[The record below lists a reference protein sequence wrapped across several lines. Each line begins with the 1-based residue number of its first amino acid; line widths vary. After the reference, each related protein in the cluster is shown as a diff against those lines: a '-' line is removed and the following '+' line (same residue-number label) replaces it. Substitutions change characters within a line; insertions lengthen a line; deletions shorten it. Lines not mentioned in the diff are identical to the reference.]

1 MKIQDKDMGWVAIK
15 HAREELAN
23 FEVAIGILGAD
34 AIREHP
40 EGDLT
45 IAEAAVVNEF
55 GSDDGVIPERGAHRL
70 AFDINKAE
78 LNKRIEKTPELVD
91 RGILE
96 PKQALDL
103 LGLWHADN
111 IKDEIRAFDDPGN
124 ADSTIEQKGADNPL
138 INEGRTINSVM
149 HETRFKGTGPR
160 E

>member
-1 MKIQDKDMGWVAIK
+1 MKIEDKDMGWVEIK

-23 FEVAIGILGAD
+23 LEVAIGILGD
-34 AIREHP
+34 EAIREHP
-40 EGDLT
+40 EGDYT
-45 IAEAAVVNEF
+45 IAEAAAVNEF
-55 GSDDGVIPERGAHRL
+55 GSDDGIIPERGAHRL
-70 AFDINKAE
+70 AFDTNKRE

-91 RGILE
+91 RGVLE

-103 LGLWHADN
+103 IGLWHADN

-124 ADSTIEQKGADNPL
+124 ADSTIEKKGADNPL

-149 HETRFKGTGPR
+149 HETRFKGDRPS